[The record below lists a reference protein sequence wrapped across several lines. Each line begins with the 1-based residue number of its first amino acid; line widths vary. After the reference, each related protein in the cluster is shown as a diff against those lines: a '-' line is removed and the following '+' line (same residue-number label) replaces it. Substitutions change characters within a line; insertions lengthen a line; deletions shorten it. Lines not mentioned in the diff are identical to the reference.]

1 MDTTVY
7 PFSHY
12 KVKCV
17 NDHRIAITKHNSSV
31 TLANIKKMNFKISIC
46 YGTPK
51 EQQKDDENR
60 DAGSFQS
67 RFPFCKTSLN

>member
-1 MDTTVY
+1 MID
-7 PFSHY
+7 
-12 KVKCV
+12 
-17 NDHRIAITKHNSSV
+17 DHRIAIAKHNSRI
-31 TLANIKKMNFKISIC
+31 TLANIKKMNFKICVC

-67 RFPFCKTSLN
+67 RFPFCKILLNKVLCSSFAYSMV